1 MVTVI
6 EEKFPAENTGKSCL
20 LYVIRITDLD
30 YLYLPVQGMDG
41 EGSWSSG
48 YDPGLRNRGPG
59 VRISP
64 SPPFFITRYP
74 DSIEV

>member
-1 MVTVI
+1 MVIVRERRI
-6 EEKFPAENTGKSCL
+6 PAENIGIIESLC
-20 LYVIRITDLD
+20 VIRIHCLD
-30 YLYLPVQGMDG
+30 YLYLPVQGKDG